1 MAKNLTHRSICPPYR
16 RSQWR
21 PDFFLNCSTHFHLSP
36 KPKLLSTPFMT
47 SSLFTALVCLMPSEI
62 GLGAAL
68 VTTATQEDQASF
80 YFPASPGALRQW
92 WLQRQY
98 GTALFSY
105 HVTLRLKLYTS
116 PVLVILK
123 GILLLIRRTPFLS
136 RLAVLT
142 QRPWSPG
149 KFLLAVFRVFS
160 QPA

>member
-1 MAKNLTHRSICPPYR
+1 MAENLTHRSICPPYR
-16 RSQWR
+16 KFQWR

-36 KPKLLSTPFMT
+36 KLNLLSRPFMP

-80 YFPASPGALRQW
+80 YFPASPGTLRQW

-98 GTALFSY
+98 GVALFSY

-116 PVLVILK
+116 PVLAILK

-160 QPA
+160 HPA